1 MLKPQ
6 DVVVALALVSLP
18 ASERGYAKLAGML
31 GMSASETHAAVKRA
45 TASGLLDRVTRAP
58 RRSALLEFLVHG
70 IRYVFPAVRSGL
82 TRGVPTSYGMAPLCG
97 HVYSDEPP
105 PVWPHPEGTV
115 RGEGLEP
122 LYRSVPAAALA
133 NPRLH
138 ELLSLVDAL
147 RSGRARERKLAA
159 DELARRLGS

>member
-6 DVVVALALVSLP
+6 DVVVTLALASVPP
-18 ASERGYAKLAGML
+18 AERTYASLAGML
-31 GMSASETHAAVKRA
+31 RMSASETHAAVKRA
-45 TASGLLDRVTRAP
+45 TASGLVDGATRAP

-70 IRYVFPAVRSGL
+70 IRFAFPAVRSGL
-82 TRGVPTSYGMAPLCG
+82 TRGVPTSYGTAPLAG
-97 HVYSDEPP
+97 LLHSDGPP

-122 LYRSVPAAALA
+122 LYRAVPAAALA
-133 NPRLH
+133 NPALH
-138 ELLSLVDAL
+138 ELLALVDAL